1 VLNNENIEKEYEKK
15 ILNTYDTLS
24 DLEKLLL
31 TIDNASIIDTSSIK
45 ELQKVSKKLN
55 SIKNMLSFGDN

>member
-1 VLNNENIEKEYEKK
+1 MLNNENIEKEYEKK